1 MPPAR
6 FRFRPLLALSLF
18 VFPPFRPAPAPAQSR
33 PAPAPV
39 KPDTARP
46 TGPFDRLHFRS
57 IGPAAPSG
65 RIDDFAVYEKNPAI
79 FYVASATGGLW
90 KTVNFGTT
98 FAPVF
103 EKQAVSSIGDV
114 AIAPN
119 DPNVVWVG
127 TGEANNRQSSSWG
140 DGIYKST
147 DGGAHWTNLGLR
159 ESYQIARIVVDPVD
173 NDIVYV
179 AALGNLWAAGGERG
193 IYKTTDG
200 GLSWSRVLDPG
211 PDAGGTDLVMDPGNR
226 KVLYAATYERRR
238 ASWGFNGGGPASGIW
253 KTVDAG
259 RTWSRLENGLP
270 KGDKGRIGLD
280 VYRKNPDI
288 VYARVEHPKESGVYR
303 SENGGASWAKMSSTN
318 PRPMYFSQIR
328 IDPND
333 DKRIYVGGTQM
344 HVSDDGGKTFNN
356 NGAEK
361 IHVDFHALWVDPGNS
376 DHVMIGGDG
385 GVGVSWDRSR
395 TYVWLPNLPVGQFYH
410 VSYDLQTPYTVCGG
424 LQDNDSWCGPSQV
437 RSRDGIGQDEWFV
450 VQGGDGFVS
459 LIDPTDPRVIY
470 AESQEGFVSRVDR
483 TTNER
488 KSIKPEAPAAE
499 KGFRWNWDTPVLIS
513 PHDPATIYAGG
524 NRLFR
529 STDRG
534 HSWKPISPDLTLAI
548 DRDTMALLGV
558 KGKDI
563 TIARNDGVNDYGT
576 LFTIAESKKKAGL
589 LYTGS
594 DDGQVYVSKDAGA
607 AWTNLTGRI
616 GGAPKLAYVSKV
628 EPSKFEEGTVYVTFD
643 GHRVGDYGTYVY
655 GSADYGQSWKSLA
668 GDLPRGQ
675 VVRTI
680 TEDTRNPDVLYLG
693 TESGLW
699 VSVDRGKAW
708 IRVTGNLPTVPIYEI
723 TLHPRDND
731 MILATHG
738 RAIWILDDLAVFQQY
753 AAARTAGNFLFDVE
767 PASQRGLADD
777 RERGFEGNMVFFGE
791 NPPFGA
797 RLLYHLGARADSV
810 RLAISDAAGAPVRSL
825 RDTTKAGI
833 PAGVGSMVW
842 DLRVE
847 PLPPPPSDSGAAG
860 GGGGGFFGGGA
871 SRGPLVL
878 PGEYKAAL
886 VVNGREAATRTF
898 SVRGEPDIQISD
910 ADRKTRFD
918 ALKEFQVLGN
928 QVQHAQAALRRA
940 DRQLSEVKAAIKDT
954 AGVAAPIRA
963 ALDSANKA
971 LDPLKKKFGVGVD
984 FGAANFDF
992 EAFRKNL
999 GFRVGNAAGGVE
1011 GSTSLPT
1018 EDQRRQLGELR
1029 TEVPAAIAEVNAFLG
1044 RLPELYRQL
1053 AEAGV
1058 YPAAPKPVAPPR

>member
-1 MPPAR
+1 MPAAR
-6 FRFRPLLALSLF
+6 FRLVHLLATALCVLTSL
-18 VFPPFRPAPAPAQSR
+18 RPISGAAQAR
-33 PAPAPV
+33 APV

-46 TGPFDRLHFRS
+46 AAPFDRLRFRS

-65 RIDDFAVYEKNPAI
+65 RIDDFAVYEKNPAV

-90 KTVNFGTT
+90 KTVNNGTT
-98 FAPVF
+98 FTPVF
-103 EKQAVSSIGDV
+103 DKEAVSSIGDV
-114 AIAPN
+114 AIAPG

-159 ESYQIARIVVDPVD
+159 ESFQIARIVVDPLESDV
-173 NDIVYV
+173 VYV
-179 AALGNLWAAGGERG
+179 AALGNLWGSGGERG
-193 IYKTTDG
+193 IYKTADG
-200 GLSWSRVLDPG
+200 GLTWTRVLDPG
-211 PDAGGTDLVMDPGNR
+211 PDAGGTDLVMDPANR
-226 KVLYAATYERRR
+226 KVLYAAIYQRRR

-259 RTWSRLENGLP
+259 RTWTRLENGLP
-270 KGDKGRIGLD
+270 AGDKGRIGLD
-280 VYRKNPDI
+280 IYRKNPDI
-288 VYARVEHPKESGVYR
+288 VYARVEHAKEGGVYR
-303 SENGGASWAKMSSTN
+303 SENGGATWSKVSSTN

-328 IDPND
+328 VDPND
-333 DKRIYVGGTQM
+333 DKRIYVGGTPLL
-344 HVSDDGGKTFNN
+344 VSDDGGRTFNN
-356 NGAEK
+356 NAAEK
-361 IHVDFHALWVDPGNS
+361 IHVDFHALWVDPSNS

-385 GVGVSWDRSR
+385 GVGISWDRSK
-395 TYVWLPNLPVGQFYH
+395 TYIWLPNLPVGQFYH
-410 VSYDLQTPYTVCGG
+410 VSYDLQAPYTVCGG

-450 VQGGDGFVS
+450 VQGGDGFVA

-470 AESQEGFVSRVDR
+470 AESQEGFLSRVDR

-488 KSIKPEAPAAE
+488 KSIRPEAPVAD
-499 KGFRWNWDTPVLIS
+499 KPFRWNWDTPVLIS

-534 HSWKPISPDLTLAI
+534 HSWKPISPDLTLGI
-548 DRDTMALLGV
+548 DRDTMSLLGV

-563 TIARNDGVNDYGT
+563 TIAKNDGVNQYGT
-576 LFTIAESKKKAGL
+576 LFTIAESRKKAGL

-594 DDGQVYVSKDAGA
+594 DDGQVSVSRDGGA
-607 AWTNLTGRI
+607 TWTNLTGKI
-616 GGAPKLAYVSKV
+616 GGAPRLAYVSKV
-628 EPSKFEEGTVYVTFD
+628 APSGFEEGTVYVTFD

-655 GSADYGQSWKSLA
+655 ASADYGQSWKSLV
-668 GDLPRGQ
+668 GDLPKGQ

-680 TEDTRNPDVLYLG
+680 TEDTKSPDVLYLG

-708 IRVTGNLPTVPIYEI
+708 IRVTGNLPTVPVYEI

-767 PASQRGLADD
+767 PAAQRAQADD
-777 RERGFEGNMVFFGE
+777 RERGFEGNMVFFGQ

-797 RLLYHLGARADSV
+797 RILYHLGAKADSV
-810 RLAISDAAGAPVRSL
+810 SLVISDPAGAAVRTL
-825 RDTTKAGI
+825 RDTTKSGSG
-833 PAGVGSMVW
+833 PGVNVTVW

-847 PLPPPPSDSGAAG
+847 PLPPPPPGDSGAAA
-860 GGGGGFFGGGA
+860 GGGGFFGGGGN
-871 SRGPLVL
+871 RGPLVL
-878 PGEYKAAL
+878 PGPYRVAL
-886 VVNGREAATRTF
+886 MVNGKEAASRSLT
-898 SVRGEPDIQISD
+898 VLGEPDIHISD
-910 ADRKTRFD
+910 EDRKARFE
-918 ALKEFQVLGN
+918 ALKQFQVLGN
-928 QVQHAQAALRRA
+928 QVQHAQAALRRT
-940 DRQLSEVKAAIKDT
+940 DGQLGQIKAAIKDT
-954 AGVAAPIRA
+954 ASVAAPLRA
-963 ALDSANKA
+963 ALDSVMKS
-971 LDPLKKKFGVGVD
+971 LDPLKKKFGVGFD

-999 GFRVGNAAGGVE
+999 GFRVGNTGGGIE

-1018 EDQRRQLGELR
+1018 EVQRRQLEELR
-1029 TEVPAAIAEVNAFLG
+1029 TEVPAAVAEVNAFLA
-1044 RLPELYRQL
+1044 RLPGLYKQL

-1058 YPAAPKPVAPPR
+1058 YPVAPKAVATPK

>member
-1 MPPAR
+1 MSPAR
-6 FRFRPLLALSLF
+6 FRLVPLLTTGLCVLASL
-18 VFPPFRPAPAPAQSR
+18 RPTTGATQARAPLPAAR
-33 PAPAPV
+33 
-39 KPDTARP
+39 PDTGPPAA
-46 TGPFDRLHFRS
+46 PFDRLKFRS

-65 RIDDFAVYEKNPAI
+65 RIDDFAVFEKNPAV

-90 KTVNFGTT
+90 KTVNYGTT
-98 FAPVF
+98 FTPVF
-103 EKQAVSSIGDV
+103 EKEAVSSIGDV
-114 AIAPN
+114 AIAPG

-147 DGGAHWTNLGLR
+147 DGGAHWTNRGLR
-159 ESYQIARIVVDPVD
+159 ESFQIARIVVDPVD
-173 NDIVYV
+173 NDVVYV
-179 AALGNLWAAGGERG
+179 AALGNLWAPGGERG
-193 IYKTTDG
+193 IYKSADG
-200 GLSWSRVLDPG
+200 GLSWARVLDAG
-211 PDAGGTDLVMDPGNR
+211 PDAGGVDLVMDPANR
-226 KVLYAATYERRR
+226 KVLYAATYQRRR
-238 ASWGFNGGGPASGIW
+238 ASWGFNGGGTASGIW

-259 RTWSRLENGLP
+259 RTWTRLETGLP
-270 KGDKGRIGLD
+270 AGDKGRIGLD

-288 VYARVEHPKESGVYR
+288 VYARVEHAKEGGVYR
-303 SENGGASWAKMSSTN
+303 SENGGASWTKMSSTN

-361 IHVDFHALWVDPGNS
+361 IHVDFHALWVDPNNS

-385 GVGVSWDRSR
+385 GVGVTWDRSK

-470 AESQEGFVSRVDR
+470 AESQEGFVARVDR
-483 TTNER
+483 ATNER
-488 KSIKPEAPAAE
+488 KSIKPEAPVAD
-499 KGFRWNWDTPVLIS
+499 KQYRWNWDTPVLIS
-513 PHDPATIYAGG
+513 PHDPSTIYAGG
-524 NRLFR
+524 SRLFR

-563 TIARNDGVNDYGT
+563 TIAKNDGVNEYST

-607 AWTNLTGRI
+607 TWTNATGRI
-616 GGAPKLAYVSKV
+616 GGAPRLAYVSKV
-628 EPSKFEEGTVYVTFD
+628 EPSKFDEGTVYVTFD
-643 GHRVGDYGTYVY
+643 GHRVGDFGTYVY
-655 GSADYGQSWKSLA
+655 ASPDYGQSWKSLV
-668 GDLPRGQ
+668 GDLPKGQ

-680 TEDTRNPDVLYLG
+680 TEDTKNPDVLYLG
-693 TESGLW
+693 TEAGLW

-708 IRVTGNLPTVPIYEI
+708 IRVRGNLPTVPVYEI

-753 AAARTAGNFLFDVE
+753 AAAQTAGNFLFDVE

-777 RERGFEGNMVFFGE
+777 RERGFEGNMVFFGQ

-797 RLLYHLGARADSV
+797 RFLYHLGARADSV
-810 RLAISDAAGAPVRSL
+810 SVVIADPAGGAIRTL
-825 RDTTKAGI
+825 RDTTKSGLG
-833 PAGVGSMVW
+833 AGVNSTVW

-847 PLPPPPSDSGAAG
+847 PLPPPPAEGPPA
-860 GGGGGFFGGGA
+860 GGGGFFGGGGNQ
-871 SRGPLVL
+871 GPMVL
-878 PGEYKAAL
+878 PGAYKAAL
-886 VVNGREAATRTF
+886 VVNGKEAASRTF
-898 SVRGEPDIQISD
+898 SVSGEPEIQISD
-910 ADRKTRFD
+910 ADRKARFD

-928 QVQHAQAALRRA
+928 QVQHAQAALRKA
-940 DRQLSEVKAAIKDT
+940 DATLKEIKAAIKDSN
-954 AGVAAPIRA
+954 AVAAPLRA
-963 ALDSANKA
+963 ALDTVTKD
-971 LDPLKKKFGVGVD
+971 LDPLKKKFGVGFD
-984 FGAANFDF
+984 FGQGNFDF

-999 GFRVGNAAGGVE
+999 GFRVGNAGGGID

-1018 EDQRRQLGELR
+1018 DDQRRQLGELR
-1029 TEVPAAIAEVNAFLG
+1029 TEVPAAVALVNGFLA
-1044 RLPELYRQL
+1044 RLPVLYKQL

-1058 YPAAPKPVAPPR
+1058 YPVAPKAVGKPE

>member
-1 MPPAR
+1 MLRAR
-6 FRFRPLLALSLF
+6 FRLVPFLTTVLCVVASWRPTTGAAQAKA
-18 VFPPFRPAPAPAQSR
+18 PPPATPDTGRPAA
-33 PAPAPV
+33 
-39 KPDTARP
+39 
-46 TGPFDRLHFRS
+46 PFDRLKFRS

-65 RIDDFAVYEKNPAI
+65 RIDDFAVFEKNPAV
-79 FYVASATGGLW
+79 FYVATATGGLW
-90 KTVNFGTT
+90 KTVNYGTT
-98 FAPVF
+98 FTPVF
-103 EKQAVSSIGDV
+103 EKEAVSSIGDV
-114 AIAPN
+114 AIAPG

-147 DGGAHWTNLGLR
+147 DGGAHWTNMGLR
-159 ESYQIARIVVDPVD
+159 ESYQIGRIVVDPTDADV
-173 NDIVYV
+173 VYV
-179 AALGNLWAAGGERG
+179 AAVGNLWASGGERG
-193 IYKTTDG
+193 VYKTTDG
-200 GLSWSRVLDPG
+200 GITWARVLDAG
-211 PDAGGTDLVMDPGNR
+211 PDAGGVDLVMDPGNR
-226 KVLYAATYERRR
+226 KVLYAATYQRRR
-238 ASWGFNGGGPASGIW
+238 ASWGFNGGGPQSGVW

-259 RTWSRLENGLP
+259 RTWARLENGLP
-270 KGDKGRIGLD
+270 AGDKGRIGLD

-288 VYARVEHPKESGVYR
+288 VYARVEHAKEGGVYR
-303 SENGGASWAKMSSTN
+303 SENGGASWTKMSSTN

-328 IDPND
+328 VDPND

-361 IHVDFHALWVDPGNS
+361 IHVDFHALWVDPNNS

-385 GVGVSWDRSR
+385 GVGVTWDRSK

-410 VSYDLQTPYTVCGG
+410 VAYDMQTPYTVCGG

-459 LIDPTDPRVIY
+459 LIDPTDPRTIY
-470 AESQEGFVSRVDR
+470 AESQEGFMARVDR

-488 KSIKPEAPAAE
+488 KSIKPEAPVAD
-499 KGFRWNWDTPVLIS
+499 KQYRWNWDTPMVLS
-513 PHDPATIYAGG
+513 PHDPATLYLGG

-534 HSWKPISPDLTLAI
+534 HSWKPISPDLTLGI

-563 TIARNDGVNDYGT
+563 TIAKNDGVNEYGT

-607 AWTNLTGRI
+607 TWTNATGRI
-616 GGAPKLAYVSKV
+616 GGAPRLAYVSKV
-628 EPSKFEEGTVYVTFD
+628 EPSKFDEGTVYVTFD
-643 GHRVGDYGTYVY
+643 GHRVGDFGTYVY
-655 GSADYGQSWKSLA
+655 ASTDYGQSWKSLV
-668 GDLPRGQ
+668 GDLPKGQ

-693 TESGLW
+693 TEAGLW

-708 IRVTGNLPTVPIYEI
+708 IRVRGNFPTVPVYEI

-738 RAIWILDDLAVFQQY
+738 RAIWILDDLSVFQQY

-777 RERGFEGNMVFFGE
+777 RERGFEGNMVFFGQ

-797 RLLYHLGARADSV
+797 RILYHLGVKADSV
-810 RLAISDAAGAPVRSL
+810 SVVISDAAGGAIRTL
-825 RDTTKAGI
+825 RDTTKSGLG
-833 PAGVGSMVW
+833 AGVNSTVW

-847 PLPPPPSDSGAAG
+847 KLPPPPAEAAPGA
-860 GGGGGFFGGGA
+860 GGGFFGGGGND
-871 SRGPLVL
+871 GPMVL
-878 PGEYKAAL
+878 PGQYKAAL
-886 VVNGREAATRTF
+886 VVNGKEAASRSF
-898 SVRGEPDIQISD
+898 AVSGEPDIQISD
-910 ADRKTRFD
+910 ADRKARFD
-918 ALKEFQVLGN
+918 ALKEFQVLSN
-928 QVQHAQAALRRA
+928 QVQHAQAALRKA
-940 DRQLSEVKAAIKDT
+940 DATLKEIKAAIKDSN
-954 AGVAAPIRA
+954 AVAAPLRA
-963 ALDSANKA
+963 ALDSATKG
-971 LDPLKKKFGVGVD
+971 LDPLKKKFGVGFD
-984 FGAANFDF
+984 FGQGNFDF

-999 GFRVGNAAGGVE
+999 GFRVGNAGGGID

-1029 TEVPAAIAEVNAFLG
+1029 TEVPAAIVEVNGFLA
-1044 RLPELYRQL
+1044 RLPALYKQL

-1058 YPAAPKPVAPPR
+1058 YPVAPKAVGKPE

>member
-1 MPPAR
+1 MLSARSRLVPLLTTVLCVFASLRPTTGAAQAKAAAPARPDTGPPA
-6 FRFRPLLALSLF
+6 A
-18 VFPPFRPAPAPAQSR
+18 
-33 PAPAPV
+33 
-39 KPDTARP
+39 
-46 TGPFDRLHFRS
+46 PFDRLKFRS

-65 RIDDFAVYEKNPAI
+65 RIDDFAVFEKNPAV

-90 KTVNFGTT
+90 KTVNNGTT
-98 FAPVF
+98 FTPVF
-103 EKQAVSSIGDV
+103 EKEAVSSIGDV
-114 AIAPN
+114 AIAPG

-147 DGGAHWTNLGLR
+147 DGGAHWTNMGLR
-159 ESYQIARIVVDPVD
+159 ESFQIARIVVDPVD
-173 NDIVYV
+173 NDVVYV
-179 AALGNLWAAGGERG
+179 AAPGNLWASGGERG
-193 IYKTTDG
+193 IYKTADG
-200 GLSWSRVLDPG
+200 GITWARVLDAG
-211 PDAGGTDLVMDPGNR
+211 PDAGGVDLVIDPANR
-226 KVLYAATYERRR
+226 KVLYAATYQRRR

-259 RTWSRLENGLP
+259 RTWTRLESGLP
-270 KGDKGRIGLD
+270 AGDKGRIGLD

-288 VYARVEHPKESGVYR
+288 VYARVEHPKEGGVYR
-303 SENGGASWAKMSSTN
+303 SENGGASWTKMSSTN

-356 NGAEK
+356 NAAEK
-361 IHVDFHALWVDPGNS
+361 IHVDFHAIWVDPNNS

-385 GVGVSWDRSR
+385 GVGVTWDRSK

-450 VQGGDGFVS
+450 VQGGDGFVA

-470 AESQEGFVSRVDR
+470 AESQEGFVARVDR

-488 KSIKPEAPAAE
+488 KSIKPEAPVAD
-499 KGFRWNWDTPVLIS
+499 KQYRWNWDTPVLIS

-524 NRLFR
+524 SRLFR

-563 TIARNDGVNDYGT
+563 TIAKNDGVNEYGT
-576 LFTIAESKKKAGL
+576 LFTVAESKKKAGL

-607 AWTNLTGRI
+607 TWTNATGRI
-616 GGAPKLAYVSKV
+616 GGAPRLAYVSKV
-628 EPSKFEEGTVYVTFD
+628 EPSKFDEGTVYVTFD
-643 GHRVGDYGTYVY
+643 GHRAGDFGTYIY
-655 GSADYGQSWKSLA
+655 ASPDYGQSWKSLV

-680 TEDTRNPDVLYLG
+680 TEDTKNPDVLYLG
-693 TESGLW
+693 TEAGLW

-708 IRVTGNLPTVPIYEI
+708 IRVRGNFPTVPVYEI

-731 MILATHG
+731 MLLATHG

-777 RERGFEGNMVFFGE
+777 RERGFEGNMVFFGQ

-797 RLLYHLGARADSV
+797 RILYHLGARADSV
-810 RLAISDAAGAPVRSL
+810 SVVIADAAGGAIRTL
-825 RDTTKAGI
+825 RDTTKSGSG
-833 PAGVGSMVW
+833 AGVNSTAW
-842 DLRVE
+842 DLRVQ
-847 PLPPPPSDSGAAG
+847 PLPPPPAEAAPA
-860 GGGGGFFGGGA
+860 GGGGFFGGGGNQ
-871 SRGPLVL
+871 GPMVL
-878 PGEYKAAL
+878 PGAYKAAL
-886 VVNGREAATRTF
+886 VVNGKEAASRTF
-898 SVRGEPDIQISD
+898 TVSGEPEIQISD
-910 ADRKTRFD
+910 ADRKARFD

-928 QVQHAQAALRRA
+928 QVQHAQAALRKA
-940 DRQLSEVKAAIKDT
+940 DATLKEIKAAIKDSN
-954 AGVAAPIRA
+954 AVAAPLRA
-963 ALDSANKA
+963 ALDSVTRD
-971 LDPLKKKFGVGVD
+971 LDPLKKKFGVGFD
-984 FGAANFDF
+984 FGQGNFDF

-999 GFRVGNAAGGVE
+999 GFRVGNAGGGID

-1018 EDQRRQLGELR
+1018 DDQRRQLGELR
-1029 TEVPAAIAEVNAFLG
+1029 TEVPAAVALVNGFLT
-1044 RLPELYRQL
+1044 RLPALYKQL

-1058 YPAAPKPVAPPR
+1058 YPVAPKAVGQPE